1 METLEGKVAEP
12 LPVVKGTLDL
22 MVLRAL
28 TWTPMHGFEVT
39 AWLEERSAGGLDL
52 DDSALYQALYRLE
65 ARGLVSAEWGI
76 TENNRKARYYRPTK
90 AGHAHL
96 RAETTRWIR
105 YAHTVTGILTAEPP
119 AR

>member
-1 METLEGKVAEP
+1 VTDP

-39 AWLEERSAGGLDL
+39 AWLEDRSSGGLDV

-65 ARGLVSAEWGI
+65 ARGLASAEWGI
-76 TENNRKARYYRPTK
+76 TENNRKARYYRPTR
-90 AGHAHL
+90 AGEAHL
-96 RAETTRWIR
+96 REETERWIR
-105 YAHTVTGILTAEPP
+105 YARTVTGTLTAEPP
-119 AR
+119 VGART